1 MYAVRN
7 VGCVAGGG
15 IRYPNNDVPTVR
27 GFVFF
32 GELYKTRAAAV
43 FAAVFCPWS
52 LLNAN
57 SASEIEAVRDHIG
70 VLAGSAHAP
79 ASANR
84 AAFAARAAVSFRV
97 CAWP

>member
-43 FAAVFCPWS
+43 FAAGFCPWS

-57 SASEIEAVRDHIG
+57 SASGTEAVREHI
-70 VLAGSAHAP
+70 VVHDGSAHAS

-84 AAFAARAAVSFRV
+84 ASIAARAAVSFKV
-97 CAWP
+97 GA